1 MTAWRMNEVAA
12 SVLELTASKLEP
24 DVFLSRVTLHLSIS
38 FCEVSIGLASSVQI
52 PAALIEVFVCVTVL
66 LS

>member
-12 SVLELTASKLEP
+12 SVLELTESKLEP
-24 DVFLSRVTLHLSIS
+24 DVFLSCVTLHLSVS
-38 FCEVSIGLASSVQI
+38 FCEVSIGLALSVQI
-52 PAALIEVFVCVTVL
+52 PAALIEVSVCVTVL